1 MYICEKCGNIYIKK
15 TNSCLNCGNNNLIES
30 DSCYLKKYKCENCGS
45 LYRFRATSCN
55 NCGSHDITAFNDG
68 RQIVHTPFKYNID
81 KATFLNKDYS
91 KESNNSHSMSSIL
104 NVFIILELVFAAI
117 IVGINGYINAG
128 SVVAPILPPLI
139 MIFAFI
145 AYRLNKDRN
154 DARVLV
160 IIFSAISTILTIV
173 LLFNMSFEEY
183 KFIFVAILIA
193 LLLKAPM
200 LIKMYYDKIQKAKA
214 NKKWNSLQSNGLLF
228 KNMSYDVIPD
238 NKGRYYIQV
247 RYSMGNNGIENMIQ
261 SKESFSSDAL
271 KDKVNLLIDTT
282 DLNNFYIYFE

>member
-1 MYICEKCGNIYIKK
+1 
-15 TNSCLNCGNNNLIES
+15 
-30 DSCYLKKYKCENCGS
+30 
-45 LYRFRATSCN
+45 
-55 NCGSHDITAFNDG
+55 
-68 RQIVHTPFKYNID
+68 
-81 KATFLNKDYS
+81 
-91 KESNNSHSMSSIL
+91 MSSIL

-173 LLFNMSFEEY
+173 LLFNISFEEY